1 MIAYHG
7 KNASRMKSGA
17 GGGVCYERILGLDS
31 TETMNAFG
39 LLLVTICG
47 GPASSEIVSL
57 VAVAHSGQALRIPSY
72 RCPLGCLQNQTS
84 ASSILAAISQ

>member
-17 GGGVCYERILGLDS
+17 GGGVCYEHILGLDS
-31 TETMNAFG
+31 TETMNPFG
-39 LLLVTICG
+39 LLLVTTCG
-47 GPASSEIVSL
+47 GPASGIVSL
-57 VAVAHSGQALRIPSY
+57 VAVAHSGQALRVPSY
-72 RCPLGCLQNQTS
+72 RCPLRCLQNQTS